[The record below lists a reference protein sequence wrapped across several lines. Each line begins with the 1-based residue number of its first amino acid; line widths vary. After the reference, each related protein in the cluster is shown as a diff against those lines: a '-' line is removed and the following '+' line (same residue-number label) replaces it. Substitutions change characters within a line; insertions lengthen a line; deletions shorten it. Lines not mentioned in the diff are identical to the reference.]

1 LILSPESLQREK
13 PKSGVAHSVSTQ
25 YVSMQYVAVQFVVL
39 VQLTGVAIVSIAR
52 EIYFLAARWT
62 RFVLLCSLK
71 KQRMLRIQ

>member
-1 LILSPESLQREK
+1 M
-13 PKSGVAHSVSTQ
+13 Q